1 MLITPASTEIPRTV
15 MRSARQPAVHRRAL
29 RSFGAFFGCVLL
41 LALAAPIALAGEPHL
56 VRPPAPDR
64 DSPTP
69 HFVTETN
76 DTKWDDCEWASA
88 AMLLEKWTGERVD
101 RRALRGA
108 ANVAK
113 GGSSFRDVTRGT
125 DYLLNLHLRYS
136 PGGGDPMTWRQLLA
150 RLSDGGGAVIE
161 GAYSRMPQWF
171 KRWDRKF
178 AASGSVKSAHAVYV
192 ERYQPRRGRV
202 WLMDPLGRDGYNGEW
217 ISVSA
222 LEYFSYTS
230 SGLVH
235 AMATPARLPPVSISK
250 VRLGQPTLDGPLL
263 AGTPTVLSIPIVHDP
278 RSTRQ
283 PRVATVWVSS
293 AWERVDPALP
303 DGPVAPARLVPATPS
318 GSPPPAGFP
327 GTGSSP
333 ISPEAVDLTVLGSSR
348 GGIES
353 TFAMATG
360 GPVAVSAPIVT
371 GSPKGAPLIGGDW
384 NLHTRIVAP
393 TAPGR
398 YRLTLTLRD
407 RSGRAI
413 GPRLVKPF
421 LPMIVSVGGPY
432 QATFDGPQSLAMGD
446 RILAFGVT
454 NTGRAAWVASAG
466 QVGTQRSGPAASAP
480 HVIADWL
487 FADGHTDPAGG
498 VDLDL
503 APGVT
508 ATVALPLLVAPSG
521 AIALRLDLIG
531 PDGGRFSEQGGR
543 ATIIPLGAPG
553 TTLNPN

>member
-1 MLITPASTEIPRTV
+1 
-15 MRSARQPAVHRRAL
+15 
-29 RSFGAFFGCVLL
+29 
-41 LALAAPIALAGEPHL
+41 
-56 VRPPAPDR
+56 
-64 DSPTP
+64 
-69 HFVTETN
+69 
-76 DTKWDDCEWASA
+76 
-88 AMLLEKWTGERVD
+88 MLLEKWTGERVD

-235 AMATPARLPPVSISK
+235 AMATPARLPPVPVSK
-250 VRLGQPTLDGPLL
+250 VQLGQPTLNGPLL
-263 AGTPTVLSIPIVHDP
+263 AGAPTVLSVPIVHD
-278 RSTRQ
+278 RKSTRQ

-293 AWERVDPALP
+293 TWERVDPALP
-303 DGPVAPARLVPATPS
+303 DGPIAPLPIAPATAPA
-318 GSPPPAGFP
+318 SPLPAGFP

-333 ISPEAVDLTVLGSSR
+333 TSPEAVDLAVLGSAR
-348 GGIES
+348 GGVES
-353 TFAMATG
+353 ALATAAL
-360 GPVAVSAPIVT
+360 GPVAVPAPIVT

-407 RSGRAI
+407 RTGKAI
-413 GPRLVKPF
+413 GARAVRPF

-432 QATFDGPQSLAMGD
+432 QATFDAPRSIALGD
-446 RILAFGVT
+446 RVMSFGVT
-454 NTGRAAWVASAG
+454 NTGRAPWVAASDEG
-466 QVGTQRSGPAASAP
+466 GTQRSGVLAASAT
-480 HVIADWL
+480 HVVADWL
-487 FADGHTDPAGG
+487 FPDGHADPAG
-498 VDLDL
+498 DLSLDL

-508 ATVALPLLVAPSG
+508 ATVALPLPLAPAG
-521 AIALRLDLIG
+521 ATALRLDLIG
-531 PDGGRFSEQGGR
+531 PDGGRLSEQGGR
-543 ATIIPLGAPG
+543 ATLIPLGAAG
-553 TTLNPN
+553 TILSPN